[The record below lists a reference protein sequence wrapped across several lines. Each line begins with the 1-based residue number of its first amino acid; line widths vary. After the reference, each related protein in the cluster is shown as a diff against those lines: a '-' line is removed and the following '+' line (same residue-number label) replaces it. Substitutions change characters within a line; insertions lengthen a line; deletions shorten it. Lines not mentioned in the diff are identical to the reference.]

1 MLCLVGLDTESMLC
15 VRVCTHDCPQSQG
28 RMSTILLGCSLPC
41 PANPRVPHSTGVTG
55 TLATPS
61 FACGCLGLRFSWLH
75 IECSYCVRV
84 KWTMCEGHRTFGGLL
99 CPSAMWVLRIRLRSS
114 HWQQAPLPT
123 RHTEGPISPVFCLA
137 NEAVSCS
144 QCRYR
149 VGELRLPGPSAF
161 AVKQH

>member
-15 VRVCTHDCPQSQG
+15 VRVCTYDCPQSQE

-61 FACGCLGLRFSWLH
+61 FACGCLGLGFSWLH

-84 KWTMCEGHRTFGGLL
+84 KWTMCEGHRTFGGLF

-114 HWQQAPLPT
+114 ASKHLYPLGTQKALFLQFSVWQMRQLAAASAGT
-123 RHTEGPISPVFCLA
+123 GWGSFVCLDP
-137 NEAVSCS
+137 
-144 QCRYR
+144 
-149 VGELRLPGPSAF
+149 LRLL
-161 AVKQH
+161 